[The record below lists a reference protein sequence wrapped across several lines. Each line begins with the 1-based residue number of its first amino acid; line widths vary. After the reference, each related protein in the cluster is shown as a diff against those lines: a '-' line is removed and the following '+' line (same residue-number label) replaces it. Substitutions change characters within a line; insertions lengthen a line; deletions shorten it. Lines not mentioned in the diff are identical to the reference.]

1 MNTQTITEA
10 AEAWATRWADD
21 MLAANV
27 GPTLTCE
34 EADAVAGLLRATGR
48 TAEAEDFLNQ
58 HGANDEQLDA
68 HYPRT
73 VVYSKPGCPQCTA
86 TERAMTAAGIEHE
99 TVDVSTDDDAR
110 AYVQALG
117 YAQAPVV
124 VAAGGADHWSGF
136 QPDRIAGLADTV

>member
-1 MNTQTITEA
+1 MDTQTVIEA
-10 AEAWATRWADD
+10 AEAWAIHWADD
-21 MLAANV
+21 MLATNV

-48 TAEAEDFLNQ
+48 TVEAEDFLNQ
-58 HGANDEQLDA
+58 HGAEDEVLDA
-68 HYPRT
+68 HYLRT

-99 TVDVSTDDDAR
+99 TVDVSTDDEAR

-124 VAAGGADHWSGF
+124 VVAGGADHWSGF
-136 QPDRIAGLADTV
+136 QPDRIATISAS